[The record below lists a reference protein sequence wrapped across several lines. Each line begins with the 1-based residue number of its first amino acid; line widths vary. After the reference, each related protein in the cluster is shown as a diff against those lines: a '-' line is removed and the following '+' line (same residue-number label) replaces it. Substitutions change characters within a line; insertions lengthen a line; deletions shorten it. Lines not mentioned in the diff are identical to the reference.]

1 VIQDLR
7 YAFRMMASQ
16 PLFTAMAVLS
26 LALGIGANTAIYSFM
41 DAILLRSL
49 PVQDPGSLVILSWHS
64 KARDTPAVVHNH
76 TGSWFNDPK
85 MGATSPNFPYPSFAL
100 LREKTDIFSSV
111 FAYSNGGRLNV
122 QVRGQAGLA
131 ASQYVSSDFFK
142 GLGVPAAAGRLIGES
157 DDRFEAAPVAVIS
170 YGYAHRRFGDPASAA
185 GQPILIDNQP
195 FTIAG
200 VTAPEFFGVN
210 PAGAQ
215 DVYLPMHTSV
225 LLETRFVDEQ
235 RSKYDARNFYWAEIM
250 ARLRPGVSREQA
262 EATVAPLFASYVE
275 STASNDKERT
285 NMPALALEE
294 GGGGLDGLRRQYS
307 KPLYVLMT
315 LVGLILAI
323 ACANIANL
331 LLARSAARRREIAV
345 RLGLG
350 AARMRVVRQLL
361 TESMLLASLGGLLG
375 LVVAEWGIDGLTW
388 LLANGRENFTLHAE
402 LNWRVLSVTLAVAVG
417 TGVLFG
423 LAPALQST
431 RLDLISALKQA
442 RDGEQGSRVNRWLPI
457 NLTQGLAVVQIAMS
471 ALLLIAAG
479 IFVRSLSNL
488 NSVQIG
494 FNRENLLLVGV
505 NARQTGYRDDALF
518 RFYSNL
524 QTRFS
529 GLPGV
534 RSASLTNFAPVS
546 GGRSTMAVHIPG
558 QPDSKIVSMINV
570 GPGFFSTL
578 QIPMLLGRE
587 IDESD
592 LRGRRHV
599 AVVSDLFATKYFGG
613 QNPVGRHFSMRA
625 DVDYEIV
632 GVAKTARLHS
642 LKMEVPPVV
651 YSPYTDGGQSLAQVF
666 FVLRTGGDPLGLAQ
680 SARQVVREADAR
692 IPVASLATQ
701 ASTIER
707 TMSQER
713 TFATLCSAFAG
724 LAVVIACVGL
734 YGMMAYRV
742 ARRTNEIGIRMALGA
757 ERRRIVWMVVREVVA
772 IGIVGIGMGVPAALA
787 LAPMVKTFLFQI
799 KPNDPP
805 AVGAAAAAM
814 LAAVILAGYWPAWR
828 ASKIDPWTALRDE

>member
-1 VIQDLR
+1 MVQDLR
-7 YAFRMMASQ
+7 YAFRMMAAQ

-41 DAILLRSL
+41 DAILMRSL
-49 PVQDPGSLVILSWHS
+49 PVHHPGSLVILNWHS
-64 KARDTPAVVHNH
+64 KGETPAVVRGM
-76 TGSWFNDPK
+76 TGSWYNDPK
-85 MGATSPNFPYPSFAL
+85 TGSTSPNFPYPSFAL
-100 LREKTDIFSSV
+100 LRDKTDIFSSV
-111 FAYSNGGRLNV
+111 FAFSSGGRRNV
-122 QVRGQAGLA
+122 QIRGQAGLA
-131 ASQYVSSDFFK
+131 SAQYVSGEFFK
-142 GLGVPAAAGRLIGES
+142 GLGVPAAAGRLIDES
-157 DDRFEAAPVAVIS
+157 DDRFGAASVAVIS

-195 FTIAG
+195 FTVAG
-200 VTAPEFFGVN
+200 VTPPEFFGVN

-225 LLETRFVDEQ
+225 LLETRFADEQ
-235 RSKYDARNFYWAEIM
+235 RTKYDARNFYWAEIM

-262 EATVAPLFASYVE
+262 QAMAAPLFAAYVE

-323 ACANIANL
+323 ACANIASL

-350 AARMRVVRQLL
+350 AARMRIVRQLL
-361 TESMLLASLGGLLG
+361 TESVMLALLGGLLG
-375 LVVAEWGIDGLTW
+375 LVVAVWGIDGLTW

-402 LNWRVLSVTLAVAVG
+402 LNWRVLAVTFAMAVG

-423 LAPALQST
+423 LTPALQST
-431 RLDLISALKQA
+431 RLDLVSALKQT
-442 RDGEQGSRVNRWLPI
+442 RGGEQGSRTHRWLPVS
-457 NLTQGLAVVQIAMS
+457 LTQGLAVGQIAMS

-479 IFVRSLSNL
+479 VFVRSLSNL
-488 NSVQIG
+488 NSVQVG

-505 NARQTGYRDDALF
+505 NARQAGYQEDALL
-518 RFYSNL
+518 RFYSDL
-524 QTRFS
+524 RTRFS

-534 RSASLTNFAPVS
+534 RSASLTDFAPVS
-546 GGRSTMAVHIPG
+546 GGRSTRGVQIPG
-558 QPDSKIVSMINV
+558 KPADPKGVSVINI
-570 GPGFFSTL
+570 GPGFFGTM

-587 IDESD
+587 IDEND
-592 LRGRRHV
+592 LRGRRNV
-599 AVVSDLFATKYFGG
+599 AVVSELFAKTYFDG
-613 QNPVGRHFSMRA
+613 QNAVGQRFSMGA
-625 DVDYEIV
+625 KVDYEII
-632 GVAKTARLHS
+632 GVSKTARLHS
-642 LKMEVPPVV
+642 LKLEVPAVV
-651 YSPYTDGGQSLAQVF
+651 YIPYSDGGRSLAQVH
-666 FVLRTGGDPLGLAQ
+666 FVLRTGGDPLALAQ
-680 SARQVVREADAR
+680 SVRQVVREADAR

-701 ASTIER
+701 ATTIER

-724 LAVVIACVGL
+724 LAVVITCVGL

-757 ERRRIVWMVVREVVA
+757 ERRRIIWMVVREVLAIAAVGVA
-772 IGIVGIGMGVPAALA
+772 IGVPAALA
-787 LAPMVKTFLFQI
+787 ASEVVRSYLFQM
-799 KPNDPP
+799 KPNDPL
-805 AVGAAAAAM
+805 AVGGAAAAM
-814 LAAVILAGYWPAWR
+814 LAAAIAAGYWPAWR